1 MLKYINIKR
10 FNINNINEKLYNFKN
25 KKDFE
30 NEFDF
35 DKGIKLG

>member
-1 MLKYINIKR
+1 MLKYNNNKR
-10 FNINNINEKLYNFKN
+10 FNIYNVNKKLYNFKN